1 MNKWNNEEWEKNNW
15 KGLKVDEQLQ
25 LKNMNEP

>member
-1 MNKWNNEEWEKNNW
+1 MKWNNEEWEKNNW